1 MFLFDMNINTN
12 VILVYRLLLKLLLKV
27 RLLLELLSCP
37 LRNWVFF
44 KVNLIDKGQFSVSW
58 ASLVTQMVKNLPTMQ
73 ETRVWSLGWEDPLEK
88 EMATHS
94 RVLGWRIPEDSRGAW
109 WLQSMELQ
117 RVGHDC
123 ATNTHTLKDICNQNL
138 RVKKKSPKIFIVDI
152 LVLLYHTVISIN
164 KAKQ

>member
-73 ETRVWSLGWEDPLEK
+73 ETRVWSLCREDPLEE

-94 RVLGWRIPEDSRGAW
+94 SILAWRIPWTKELNG
-109 WLQSMELQ
+109 LQSKGSQ
-117 RVGHDC
+117 RSHSVW
-123 ATNTHTLKDICNQNL
+123 INL
-138 RVKKKSPKIFIVDI
+138 GSLVRVLAWASCPHVI
-152 LVLLYHTVISIN
+152 LVQPLSNSVNVNEALNLSMPQFPHL
-164 KAKQ
+164 